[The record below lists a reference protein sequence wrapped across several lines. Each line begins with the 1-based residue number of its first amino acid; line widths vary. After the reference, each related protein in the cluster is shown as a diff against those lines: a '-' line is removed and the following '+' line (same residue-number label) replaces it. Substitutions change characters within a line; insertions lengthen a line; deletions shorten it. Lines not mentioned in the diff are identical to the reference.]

1 MNTRR
6 EFLKTAGTAMALAA
20 FEPAGFA
27 DPQPGQPQRKRP
39 IGKAIMYGTVGV
51 KGLIAEKLRAVK
63 EAGFEGVEAMSHL
76 DRDEFLKARDE
87 NQLHVPSVCCS
98 THWKENLASPDSAMR
113 ERGLDG
119 LRVALHDAKAYG
131 ASSVLFVPAVVGKDV
146 SYDDAYR
153 RSQEELRKVL
163 PLAAELN
170 VKIAIEN
177 VWNNFHLSP
186 LEAARYIDEFNSA
199 AIGWHFDVGNCL
211 RNGWPEQ
218 WIRILGPRIQKLHIK
233 EFSRKK
239 MDEEGLW
246 KGFHVE
252 FLEGDNDWP
261 TVMKALDEIGY
272 QGWAMAE
279 QGGGDTPEGLK
290 KLSDGMEKIL
300 AA

>member
-6 EFLKTAGTAMALAA
+6 EFLKNAGTAMALAA
-20 FEPAGFA
+20 LEPAGFA
-27 DPQPGQPQRKRP
+27 DPSNSQQQRKRP
-39 IGKAIMYGTVGV
+39 IGKAIMYATVGV
-51 KGLIAEKLRAVK
+51 PGSIGEKLHAVK

-76 DRDEFLKARDE
+76 GQDEVLRARE
-87 NQLHVPSVCCS
+87 ETGLHIPSVCCS
-98 THWKENLASPDSAMR
+98 THWKENLASPDAAMR
-113 ERGLDG
+113 ARGLEG
-119 LRVALHDAKAYG
+119 LRQTLRDAKAYG
-131 ASSVLFVPAVVGKDV
+131 ATSVLFVPAVVTKEV
-146 SYDDAYR
+146 SYADAYR

-163 PLAAELN
+163 PLAEELN

-177 VWNNFHLSP
+177 VWNHFHLSP
-186 LEAARYIDEFNSA
+186 LEAARYIDEFNSP

-239 MDEEGLW
+239 MEEQGLA
-246 KGFHVE
+246 KGFNVQ

-261 TVMKALDEIGY
+261 TVMQALDDIGY
-272 QGWAMAE
+272 HGWAMAE

-290 KLSDGMEKIL
+290 NLSDRMERIL